1 MIKTFENCS
10 PEYQIT
16 IVWFFIF
23 LTLLCMILVIYE
35 GTGKRERKMLL
46 PDSVLLIVIF
56 LITAVLCVW
65 QRAFYEEDSMILF
78 KIPYVI
84 LIVIGIGVFLYVGL
98 KIFGSYVSENLMNE
112 FSGFYRKIPDILL
125 ENKTGMTVKSSHMLM
140 SQAVIEMIK
149 VMIPFLLIG
158 MVVTFLVS
166 VLQVGW
172 KISGKPLK
180 PELSKFN
187 PINGFKRMFSKDSLF
202 ELVKSI
208 VKVAL
213 VMYVAY
219 SEIKDRQGEL
229 FVIYDMELLQAV
241 ALIAGLIVDVGLKTS
256 LVYLIVGI
264 ADLIYQK
271 HKFKEEM
278 KMTKQEVKDE
288 YKNTEGDPQIKGRQ
302 RQRMREA
309 SQRRMMQDVPKADVV
324 ITNPT
329 HYAVAIRY
337 DAEVSKAPVVVAKG
351 EDFLAAKIKEVAR
364 ENQVEIVENKPL
376 ARMLY
381 ANVNVG
387 AEIPP
392 ELYQAVAEVLAMVYN
407 LKGRN

>member
-1 MIKTFENCS
+1 MVYSYNLQLFAKDGEGGEKTE
-10 PEYQIT
+10 PATPKKLDKARE
-16 IVWFFIF
+16 
-23 LTLLCMILVIYE
+23 E
-35 GTGKRERKMLL
+35 GQAPKSQDLN
-46 PDSVLLIVIF
+46 
-56 LITAVLCVW
+56 TAVLLLVLFGCLKVFGSFMMKRLYDMF
-65 QRAFYEEDSMILF
+65 QFYYGNINDYATDVFTVKRADGLLQF
-78 KIPYVI
+78 
-84 LIVIGIGVFLYVGL
+84 GL
-98 KIFGSYVSENLMNE
+98 KEIT
-112 FSGFYRKIPDILL
+112 ITLL
-125 ENKTGMTVKSSHMLM
+125 PMLALAMIGAFVVNVVQVKW
-140 SQAVIEMIK
+140 K
-149 VMIPFLLIG
+149 VTL
-158 MVVTFLVS
+158 
-166 VLQVGW
+166 
-172 KISGKPLK
+172 KPLQPK
-180 PELSKFN
+180 PNKIN
-187 PINGFKRMFSKDSLF
+187 PISGFKRMFSKDKIF
-202 ELVKSI
+202 ELIKAV
-208 VKVAL
+208 VKVGILFYVVYQAL
-213 VMYVAY
+213 KDEWGMIVNIYQLDIWSAVSLIVSTVLNIAFQ
-219 SEIKDRQGEL
+219 IKDRQGEL

>member
-1 MIKTFENCS
+1 M
-10 PEYQIT
+10 
-16 IVWFFIF
+16 
-23 LTLLCMILVIYE
+23 
-35 GTGKRERKMLL
+35 
-46 PDSVLLIVIF
+46 
-56 LITAVLCVW
+56 
-65 QRAFYEEDSMILF
+65 
-78 KIPYVI
+78 
-84 LIVIGIGVFLYVGL
+84 
-98 KIFGSYVSENLMNE
+98 
-112 FSGFYRKIPDILL
+112 
-125 ENKTGMTVKSSHMLM
+125 
-140 SQAVIEMIK
+140 
-149 VMIPFLLIG
+149 
-158 MVVTFLVS
+158 
-166 VLQVGW
+166 GW

>member
-1 MIKTFENCS
+1 MKKELKKGNAQKERKEQDPARFNDPKNYVNRELSWLEFDCRVLEEARDKTTPLFDRLKFLS
-10 PEYQIT
+10 IT
-16 IVWFFIF
+16 ASNLDEFFMVRVGS
-23 LTLLCMILVIYE
+23 LYDQTLLD
-35 GTGKRERKMLL
+35 K
-46 PDSVLLIVIF
+46 
-56 LITAVLCVW
+56 
-65 QRAFYEEDSMILF
+65 
-78 KIPYVI
+78 KI
-84 LIVIGIGVFLYVGL
+84 
-98 KIFGSYVSENLMNE
+98 
-112 FSGFYRKIPDILL
+112 R

-158 MVVTFLVS
+158 IVVTFLVS

>member
-1 MIKTFENCS
+1 MEHYEKKISFLGENI
-10 PEYQIT
+10 QT
-16 IVWFFIF
+16 I
-23 LTLLCMILVIYE
+23 
-35 GTGKRERKMLL
+35 RKHRGMKQQELA
-46 PDSVLLIVIF
+46 D
-56 LITAVLCVW
+56 
-65 QRAFYEEDSMILF
+65 
-78 KIPYVI
+78 K
-84 LIVIGIGVFLYVGL
+84 IGINMQ
-98 KIFGSYVSENLMNE
+98 S
-112 FSGFYRKIPDILL
+112 
-125 ENKTGMTVKSSHMLM
+125 
-140 SQAVIEMIK
+140 
-149 VMIPFLLIG
+149 
-158 MVVTFLVS
+158 
-166 VLQVGW
+166 
-172 KISGKPLK
+172 
-180 PELSKFN
+180 LSKIERGVNYPTFDTLEKIMDVLGVTPN
-187 PINGFKRMFSKDSLF
+187 ELLSGEWKYVNQAEKEVCQFLRIEERLNAELKHGHYDNFFDSEEEWLEYELKKLREYITDYING
-202 ELVKSI
+202 KSI
-208 VKVAL
+208 VASDLYPIKEFIQHL
-213 VMYVAY
+213 KFQKLLDHYDDLY
-219 SEIKDRQGEL
+219 SMDMFGESIEGHKYRTPYQ
-229 FVIYDMELLQAV
+229 VVKMINPNSKEDMELLQAV